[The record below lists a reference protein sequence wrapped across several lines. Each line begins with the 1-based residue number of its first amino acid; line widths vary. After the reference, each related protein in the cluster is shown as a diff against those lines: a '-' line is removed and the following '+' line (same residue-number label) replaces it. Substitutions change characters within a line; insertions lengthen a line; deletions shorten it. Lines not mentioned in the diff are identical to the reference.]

1 MIITI
6 NSGNNKLSCV
16 VQKITIDLREA
27 IAIDTKDV
35 IEALNL
41 IEVNLGPKRGTQKKI
56 IGEMSEEKTDAKIDE
71 RKRGMKGG
79 KKDATIDVTRSEARE
94 VGLETVNQIVKETSI
109 IDTGPQSAEID
120 TILYKKM
127 DKLEL
132 TLLSE
137 RTVKC
142 APMSSN

>member
-35 IEALNL
+35 IEALNP
-41 IEVNLGPKRGTQKKI
+41 IEVNPGSKRGTQKKI

-71 RKRGMKGG
+71 RKSGMKGG

-94 VGLETVNQIVKETSI
+94 VGLETVNKIVKETSI
-109 IDTGPQSAEID
+109 IDTGHQSAEID
-120 TILYKKM
+120 KILVKKM
-127 DKLEL
+127 VKVEL
-132 TLLSE
+132 TPSSE